1 MLTRFE
7 QGTVC
12 MTFRSLLLAAV
23 ALGLF
28 VPAAVA
34 QTPATMSPTRNVSDP
49 GVVTTRQ
56 AITPAGAQ
64 TVFDSSVYSVGV
76 SNNGEIWALSR
87 TSLLRLNPRDNRVT
101 ANHALT
107 GDRGVRGLS
116 VDTSSGRVAATYAVQ
131 IPGKAAEVRLELADL
146 NGVRNLG
153 GALGHNA
160 VGVPAWSGDK
170 VLVPLLFDNKLA
182 IVDANSG
189 VAQNVPVGIGPVAV
203 AVNKGVAYVA
213 NWGGQVASSSEAS
226 APTGLEPD
234 ADKVRIDVRG
244 VAKPGSI
251 SIVDLGLGRVT
262 ATVEVG
268 RHPTAL
274 TIDAAGQR
282 LFVANT
288 NDGSVSVVDMKKR
301 KVERTIRLRPFA
313 TEVDGIAP
321 TALAFDP
328 YSQRLYVALGGI
340 NGVAV
345 FDVKR
350 DLLLGLIPTGWY
362 PNTLALDISR
372 RQLIVGTMLGVGSGS
387 SVDGPDRRY
396 VHANRGTVHVID
408 LPSDAQLASY
418 TTAVAENNRMPFA
431 GSASMAADRRAPA
444 RAVPLRAGEASLIEH
459 VVYIV
464 KENRTYD
471 QLFGDLPHGN
481 GEPDFVLF
489 GDDVTPNQR
498 KLALDF
504 VLLDNIYA
512 TGGNSAS
519 GHQWVTQANEPSYTL
534 WPGYQGRSYPFD
546 GTDPLAY
553 SARGFI
559 WDAALA
565 RGKSVAVFGEYAPR
579 LGWDQSGRI
588 DLLKR
593 WKAGE
598 TLKGLWNTRSPIPP
612 LDSILVRDFPAYTM
626 AVPDVVRAERFID
639 ELKGYEAAGKMPNLT
654 LLQLPSDHTSG
665 TTPGMTSAKSMV
677 ADNDLAVGMVVEAL
691 SKSKFWPKMA
701 IYVIEDDAQNGV
713 DHVDGHRTVGLV
725 ISPYTKR
732 GAVDSTFY
740 SIPSILK
747 TIELQLGLPTMSLF
761 DLIANDMRASFTDT
775 ADLSRYSA
783 ITPKQDLLEINPQLA
798 ELDGPR
804 REGAIASA
812 AMRWDVPDAV
822 PSALLNRITWHEIRG
837 WNTPFPE
844 PVSAIFSPFVIDED
858 EDEEEDAARVL
869 TSGQP

>member
-1 MLTRFE
+1 MAL
-7 QGTVC
+7 
-12 MTFRSLLLAAV
+12 RSLLLVAA
-23 ALGLF
+23 ALCLSA
-28 VPAAVA
+28 PAAMP
-34 QTPATMSPTRNVSDP
+34 QTPATKPPVRNVTDA
-49 GVVTTRQ
+49 GVITTRQ

-64 TVFDSSVYSVGV
+64 TVFDSSVYSVGAAP
-76 SNNGEIWALSR
+76 GGDIWSLNR
-87 TSLLRLNPRDNRVT
+87 TRLQLLDFRDNRVK
-101 ANHALT
+101 ADFAIP

-116 VDTSSGRVAATYAVQ
+116 VDPNGMRVAATHAVQ
-131 IPGKAAEVRLELADL
+131 ISGQPSEVRLEIADAT
-146 NGVRNLG
+146 GIRNVG
-153 GALGHNA
+153 GALGSSA
-160 VGVPAWSGDK
+160 VGIPTWSGDD
-170 VLVPLLFDNKLA
+170 VLVPLLFDNALA
-182 IVDANSG
+182 IVNSASG
-189 VAQNVPVGIGPVAV
+189 VVRKVPVGIAPVV
-203 AVNKGVAYVA
+203 VTVDRGVAYVA
-213 NWGGQVASSSEAS
+213 NWGGQVASGAEAS
-226 APTGLEPD
+226 APTGLEPG
-234 ADKVRIDVRG
+234 ADRVRIDAQG
-244 VAKPGSI
+244 IAKSGSI
-251 SIVDLGLGRVT
+251 SIVDLASARVT
-262 ATVEVG
+262 ATLAVG

-274 TIDAAGQR
+274 AIDRAGQK

-288 NDGSVSVVDMKKR
+288 NDDSVSVIDLKSR
-301 KVERTIRLRPFA
+301 KVARTIALRPFSIK
-313 TEVDGIAP
+313 VDGLAP
-321 TALAFDP
+321 TALAFDQA
-328 YSQRLYVALGGI
+328 SQRLYVALGGI

-345 FDVKR
+345 LDTKR
-350 DLLLGLIPTGWY
+350 DKLLGLIPTGWY
-362 PNTLALDISR
+362 PNTLALDGTGR
-372 RQLIVGTMLGVGSGS
+372 KLIVGTMLGVGSGS
-387 SVDGPDRRY
+387 SVDGPDHRY
-396 VHANRGTVHVID
+396 VHANRGTVHVVD
-408 LPSDAQLASY
+408 LPDDAQLASY

-431 GSASMAADRRAPA
+431 GAASEAVNRRAPA
-444 RAVPLRAGEASLIEH
+444 RAVPQRAGEASLIEH

-471 QLFGDLPHGN
+471 QLFGDLPRGN
-481 GEPDFVLF
+481 GKPEFVLF
-489 GDDVTPNQR
+489 GEDVTPNQR
-498 KLALDF
+498 KLAMDF

-512 TGGNSAS
+512 TGGNSAN

-579 LGWDQSGRI
+579 LGWDQAGRL
-588 DLLKR
+588 DMLKR

-598 TLKGLWNTRSPIPP
+598 TLKGLWDTRSPIPP
-612 LDSILVRDFPAYTM
+612 LDRVLVRDFPAYTM
-626 AVPDVVRAERFID
+626 AVPDVVRAQRFID
-639 ELKGYEAAGKMPNLT
+639 ELKGYEASGKMPNLT

-747 TIELQLGLPTMSLF
+747 TIELQLGLPTLSLF

-775 ADLSRYSA
+775 PNLSPYSA
-783 ITPKQDLLEINPQLA
+783 VIPKQDLLEINPQLA
-798 ELDGPR
+798 DLSGAR

-822 PSALLNRITWHEIRG
+822 PSALLNRITWHEVRG
-837 WNTPFPE
+837 WDTPYPE
-844 PVSAIFSPFVIDED
+844 PVSAVFSPFFIDED
-858 EDEEEDAARVL
+858 EDEEEDAERVL
-869 TSGQP
+869 SGTSN

>member
-1 MLTRFE
+1 MLL
-7 QGTVC
+7 V
-12 MTFRSLLLAAV
+12 AA
-23 ALGLF
+23 ALYLS
-28 VPAAVA
+28 VPTAVP
-34 QTPATMSPTRNVSDP
+34 QTPATKPPTRNVTDE
-49 GVVTTRQ
+49 GVITTRQ

-64 TVFDSSVYSVGV
+64 TVFDSSVYSVGTAP
-76 SNNGEIWALSR
+76 GGDIWSLNR
-87 TSLLRLNPRDNRVT
+87 TRLMLLDVRDNRVK
-101 ANHALT
+101 ADYAIP

-116 VDTSSGRVAATYAVQ
+116 VDATGSRVAATHVLQVSGQASEARVE
-131 IPGKAAEVRLELADL
+131 IGDA
-146 NGVRNLG
+146 NGIRNVGGVLG
-153 GALGHNA
+153 SNA
-160 VGVPAWSGDK
+160 VGIPTWSGEA
-170 VLVPLLFDNKLA
+170 VLVPLLFDNTLA
-182 IVDANSG
+182 IVNSTSG
-189 VAQNVPVGIGPVAV
+189 VVRKVPVGIAPVVVSADR
-203 AVNKGVAYVA
+203 GIAYVA
-213 NWGGQVASSSEAS
+213 NWGGQVASPTEAS
-226 APTGLEPD
+226 APTGLDAD
-234 ADKVRIDVRG
+234 ADKVRIDARG

-251 SIVDLGLGRVT
+251 SIVDLASARVT
-262 ATVEVG
+262 ATLEVG

-274 TIDAAGQR
+274 AIDRAGQK

-288 NDGSVSVVDMKKR
+288 NDDSISVVDLKSR
-301 KVERTIRLRPFA
+301 RVARTISLRPFSIK
-313 TEVDGIAP
+313 VDGVAP
-321 TALAFDP
+321 TALAFD
-328 YSQRLYVALGGI
+328 QATQHLYVALGGV

-345 FDVKR
+345 LDTKR
-350 DLLLGLIPTGWY
+350 DALLGLIPTGWY
-362 PNTLALDISR
+362 PNTLALDATGR
-372 RQLIVGTMLGVGSGS
+372 KLIVGTMLGVGSGS
-387 SVDGPDRRY
+387 SVDGPDHRY

-408 LPSDAQLASY
+408 LPDEAQLASY

-431 GSASMAADRRAPA
+431 GAASAAVNRRAPA
-444 RAVPLRAGEASLIEH
+444 RAVPQRAGEASLIEH

-471 QLFGDLPHGN
+471 QLFGDLPRGN

-489 GDDVTPNQR
+489 GEDVTPNQR

-504 VLLDNIYA
+504 VLLDNFYA
-512 TGGNSAS
+512 TGGNSAN
-519 GHQWVTQANEPSYTL
+519 GHQWVTQANEPAYTL

-546 GTDPLAY
+546 GSDPLAY

-579 LGWDQSGRI
+579 LSWDQTGRI

-598 TLKGLWNTRSPIPP
+598 TLKGLWDTRSPIPP
-612 LDSILVRDFPAYTM
+612 LDRVLVRDFPAYTM
-626 AVPDVVRAERFID
+626 AVPDVVRAQRFID
-639 ELKGYEAAGKMPNLT
+639 ELKVYEASGKMPNLT

-691 SKSKFWPKMA
+691 SKSKFWSKMA

-725 ISPYTKR
+725 ISPYTRR

-747 TIELQLGLPTMSLF
+747 TIELQLGLPTLSLF

-775 ADLSRYSA
+775 PNLSPYSA
-783 ITPKQDLLEINPQLA
+783 VTPKQDLLEVNPQLA
-798 ELDGPR
+798 DLSGAR

-822 PSALLNRITWHEIRG
+822 PSALLNRITWHEVRG
-837 WNTPFPE
+837 WDTPYPE
-844 PVSAIFSPFVIDED
+844 TVSAVFSPFFIDED
-858 EDEEEDAARVL
+858 EDEEEDAERVL
-869 TSGQP
+869 YGTPN

>member
-1 MLTRFE
+1 MGALRARGISMTIRF
-7 QGTVC
+7 
-12 MTFRSLLLAAV
+12 LLLVAAV
-23 ALGLF
+23 CGAF
-28 VPAAVA
+28 APAAA
-34 QTPATMSPTRNVSDP
+34 SQTPATKAPTRNVSDP
-49 GVVTTRQ
+49 GVITTRQ
-56 AITPAGAQ
+56 AISPAGAQ
-64 TVFDSSVYSVGV
+64 TVFDSSVFSVGV
-76 SNNGEIWALSR
+76 SSDADVWALNR
-87 TSLLRLNPRDNRVT
+87 TSLLLLDPRDNRVK
-101 ANHALT
+101 AAHALP

-116 VDTSSGRVAATYAVQ
+116 VDPAGRRVAATHAVQ
-131 IPGKAAEVRLELADL
+131 IPGKPSEIRLEIGDV
-146 NGVRNLG
+146 NGLRNVGGGLG
-153 GALGHNA
+153 TNA
-160 VGVPAWSGDK
+160 VGVPAWSGDD
-170 VLVPLLFDNKLA
+170 VLVPLLFDNRLA
-182 IVDANSG
+182 IVSG
-189 VAQNVPVGIGPVAV
+189 ASGIVRQVPVGIAPVAV
-203 AVNKGVAYVA
+203 ATEKGLAYVA
-213 NWGGQVASSSEAS
+213 NWGGQVASGSEAN
-226 APTGLEPD
+226 APTGLETG
-234 ADKVRIDVRG
+234 ADKVRIDARG

-251 SIVDLGLGRVT
+251 SIVDLAAARVL
-262 ATVEVG
+262 ATIEVG

-274 TIDAAGQR
+274 AIDAAGQK

-288 NDGSVSVVDMKKR
+288 NDDSVSVIDLKLR
-301 KVERTIRLRPFA
+301 KVARTISLRPFS
-313 TEVDGIAP
+313 TKVDGVAP
-321 TALAFDP
+321 TALAFDTA
-328 YSQRLYVALGGI
+328 SQRLYVALGGI
-340 NGVAV
+340 NSVAV
-345 FDVKR
+345 LDIKR
-350 DLLLGLIPTGWY
+350 DVLLGLIPTGWY
-362 PNTLALDISR
+362 PNTLALDGTLR
-372 RQLIVGTMLGVGSGS
+372 KLIVGTMLGVGSGS
-387 SVDGPDRRY
+387 SVDGPDHRY

-408 LPSDAQLASY
+408 LPGEAQLASY
-418 TTAVAENNRMPFA
+418 TTVVAENNRMPFA
-431 GSASMAADRRAPA
+431 GAASAAVDRRAPK
-444 RAVPLRAGEASLIEH
+444 RAVPQRSGEASLIEH

-471 QLFGDLPHGN
+471 QLFGDLPRGN

-498 KLALDF
+498 KLAMDF

-519 GHQWVTQANEPSYTL
+519 GHQWVTQANEPAYTL

-579 LGWDQSGRI
+579 LSWDQAGRVE
-588 DLLKR
+588 LLKR

-598 TLKGLWNTRSPIPP
+598 TLEGMWNTRSPIPP
-612 LDSILVRDFPAYTM
+612 LDQILVRDFPAYTM
-626 AVPDVVRAERFID
+626 AVPDVVRAQRFID
-639 ELKGYEAAGKMPNLT
+639 ELKGYEASGKMPNLT

-691 SKSKFWPKMA
+691 SKSKFWSKMV

-725 ISPYTKR
+725 VSPYTKR
-732 GAVDSTFY
+732 GSVDSTFY

-747 TIELQLGLPTMSLF
+747 TIELQLGLPTLSLF

-775 ADLSRYSA
+775 QDLSPYSA

-798 ELDGPR
+798 DLSGSR

-822 PSALLNRITWHEIRG
+822 PSALLNRITWHEVRG
-837 WNTPFPE
+837 WDAPFPE
-844 PVSAIFSPFVIDED
+844 PVSAVFSPFFIDED
-858 EDEEEDAARVL
+858 EDEEEDAERRL
-869 TSGQP
+869 SGVSD